1 MSSSLTQQDLDN
13 VVTIERVGSV
23 FSLLGC
29 LFVLVTFSCSSAF
42 RQRAINRMVFFATFG
57 NMLTNIAT
65 LMTRSY
71 TSDVDSFGC
80 QLQGFLI
87 QVFMQSDAYWA
98 TAMAINVYLTFY
110 HKFDARA
117 LRRME
122 LTYWAV
128 CYGIPFVPGFT
139 FIFVS
144 TQSQGRP
151 YGNAVLWCWL
161 KPQWEIYRIATFYGP
176 VWIAIVITMAIYIR
190 AGREIYK
197 KRRKMLK
204 FGSNMSNARTNTSA
218 GRPDEPMSPM
228 QDVFAPGF
236 RTTEVVQTTEI
247 VQQTGTGAAII
258 TAEPGPP
265 KDPNNVSYSV
275 TISADAQANDNDS
288 LSGIDLDGEEI
299 VDHDIEAAAAAASL
313 DKEQQRT
320 DSSIQVPANPV
331 ANLQARRRFQRTMDA
346 HNATWSYAKC
356 AVLFFAALLI
366 TWMPSS
372 GNRVYSMVNGGAIS
386 KPLFYASAFVLP
398 LQGFWN
404 AIIYMVTSWSA
415 CKSFWETVVS
425 IVWRSG
431 SRRPI
436 IEITSVGRSRDTRPI
451 GSKWGKG
458 EETTSMEDLTGSS
471 RTLRIPD
478 RTANP
483 MMI

>member
-1 MSSSLTQQDLDN
+1 M
-13 VVTIERVGSV
+13 
-23 FSLLGC
+23 LGAH
-29 LFVLVTFSCSSAF
+29 TDK
-42 RQRAINRMVFFATFG
+42 
-57 NMLTNIAT
+57 
-65 LMTRSY
+65 Y
-71 TSDVDSFGC
+71 
-80 QLQGFLI
+80 
-87 QVFMQSDAYWA
+87 
-98 TAMAINVYLTFY
+98 
-110 HKFDARA
+110 AR
-117 LRRME
+117 
-122 LTYWAV
+122 
-128 CYGIPFVPGFT
+128 
-139 FIFVS
+139 
-144 TQSQGRP
+144 
-151 YGNAVLWCWL
+151 
-161 KPQWEIYRIATFYGP
+161 
-176 VWIAIVITMAIYIR
+176 IAIVITMAIYIR

-204 FGSNMSNARTNTSA
+204 FGSNMSNVIRTNTSA

-247 VQQTGTGAAII
+247 VQQTGTGAAGIS
-258 TAEPGPP
+258 AEPP

-320 DSSIQVPANPV
+320 DSIQTPANPV

-372 GNRVYSMVNGGAIS
+372 GNRVYSMVNGGSIS

-425 IVWRSG
+425 LVWRRG
-431 SRRPI
+431 SRPI

-471 RTLRIPD
+471 RTLRLPE

>member
-1 MSSSLTQQDLDN
+1 
-13 VVTIERVGSV
+13 
-23 FSLLGC
+23 
-29 LFVLVTFSCSSAF
+29 
-42 RQRAINRMVFFATFG
+42 
-57 NMLTNIAT
+57 
-65 LMTRSY
+65 
-71 TSDVDSFGC
+71 
-80 QLQGFLI
+80 
-87 QVFMQSDAYWA
+87 
-98 TAMAINVYLTFY
+98 
-110 HKFDARA
+110 
-117 LRRME
+117 
-122 LTYWAV
+122 
-128 CYGIPFVPGFT
+128 
-139 FIFVS
+139 
-144 TQSQGRP
+144 
-151 YGNAVLWCWL
+151 
-161 KPQWEIYRIATFYGP
+161 
-176 VWIAIVITMAIYIR
+176 MAIYIR

-218 GRPDEPMSPM
+218 GRADEPMSPM

-247 VQQTGTGAAII
+247 VQQTGTGAAGI

-320 DSSIQVPANPV
+320 DSSIQTPANPV

-415 CKSFWETVVS
+415 CKSFWDTVVS